1 MLQFDVRVQLF
12 WFPFLVSFSQS
23 FSSLNI
29 FLIHYKRNSF
39 SEIFIAIYS
48 RFPLTIFQTY
58 YYIKENDFSA

>member
-39 SEIFIAIYS
+39 SEIF
-48 RFPLTIFQTY
+48 
-58 YYIKENDFSA
+58 